1 MNVSVMI
8 TTRNRVSE
16 LMLTL
21 ERVHRLQ
28 PGPAEILLTAD
39 GCTDKTEAEVARRYP
54 AIRLFVNK
62 TGAGSVP
69 SRARMMEEATGDLV
83 LALDDDS
90 YPEQQDCLERL
101 SRLFQENPKLAVATF
116 PQRTDE
122 YPASLSKADFGNSCG
137 VRSFP
142 NSGACIRLAA
152 YRSLQGFEAM
162 FFHMYEEPDFALQ
175 CVANGWEVLYWPEIT
190 IRHQWVARERSEQ
203 RNHHRHARNEFWSTL
218 MRCPFPLILMVLPY
232 RIFSQAR
239 FAARRGPGWLV
250 REPLWWIDAVRGVPR
265 TLKKRSPVSTKG
277 YKKWLNLPDFPH

>member
-1 MNVSVMI
+1 MI